1 MILRSVLRVTI
12 LLACVTTLKVIILLA
27 CVTTTALAAGTR
39 TDILFTKGHDSEL
52 YTGYIK
58 GYDYD
63 SYFFQAKKGQLVHIS
78 MANETPDLVLFGP
91 GIDDSVSLGKYSP
104 DLDDKGQYTLPAS
117 GRYELR
123 VLQSRAEARHNKIQN
138 YKFKIQIK

>member
-1 MILRSVLRVTI
+1 MILKTM
-12 LLACVTTLKVIILLA
+12 LKVTLLFA
-27 CVTTTALAAGTR
+27 CVTTTAFAAGIS
-39 TDILFTKGHDSEL
+39 TDVQFAKGHDSAQ
-52 YTGYIK
+52 YTGHIK

-63 SYFFQAKKGQLVHIS
+63 SYFFRAKKGQLVHIA

-104 DLDDKGQYTLPAS
+104 DLDDNGQYTLPAS

-123 VLQSRAEARHNKIQN
+123 VLQSRAEARRNKTQN
-138 YKFKIQIK
+138 YKFQIQIK